1 MPLPKTVPF
10 ELFRALE
17 EQLTQALQ
25 MIAALTLTDEEVISC
40 KGSDNNNLY
49 GWAESMKADLLA
61 PGKYGREAL
70 IDMLTRYEFLTN
82 SHAGFIYGAFEGP
95 QITWRLAEH
104 ANLLQSL
111 ITDYSVGVGE
121 EYDKLDDLRSFFRGK
136 LLKSDVSEEYADY
149 LLDLT
154 RAEIPMA
161 SLNRMRLKSTIK
173 TFEDIRNG

>member
-10 ELFRALE
+10 ELFQALE

-40 KGSDNNNLY
+40 RGSENNNLS

-82 SHAGFIYGAFEGP
+82 THAGFIYGAFEGP

-111 ITDYSVGVGE
+111 ITDYESGVGE
-121 EYDKLDDLRSFFRGK
+121 EYKSYKD
-136 LLKSDVSEEYADY
+136 LKSFLQSRLLENNISEDHTEY
-149 LLDLT
+149 LLELAGA
-154 RAEIPMA
+154 RIPEA
-161 SLNRMRLKSTIK
+161 ILNRMSLKRTIK
-173 TFEDIRNG
+173 TFENISK